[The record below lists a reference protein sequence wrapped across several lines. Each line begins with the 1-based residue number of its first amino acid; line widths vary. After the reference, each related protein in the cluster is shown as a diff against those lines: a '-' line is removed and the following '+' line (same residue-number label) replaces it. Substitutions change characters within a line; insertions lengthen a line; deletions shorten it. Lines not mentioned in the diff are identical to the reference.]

1 MNYEISLQ
9 EKQTFQIENRK
20 KLINSLA
27 LPVALAV
34 LGIPVYL
41 IALLKLIDLFN

>member
-1 MNYEISLQ
+1 MP
-9 EKQTFQIENRK
+9 EKQTFQIENKK

-27 LPVALAV
+27 LPVTLAI

-41 IALLKLIDLFN
+41 MAILKLIDLFN